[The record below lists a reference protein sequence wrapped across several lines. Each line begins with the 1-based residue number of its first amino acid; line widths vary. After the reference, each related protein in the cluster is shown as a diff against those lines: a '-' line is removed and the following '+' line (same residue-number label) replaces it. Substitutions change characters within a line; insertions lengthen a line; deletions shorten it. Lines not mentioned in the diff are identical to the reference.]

1 MESLLYKLLQKN
13 FFPHG
18 DVQRLCDLVLFLR
31 WQWME
36 IRGDLCTLS
45 LMHYRIYG
53 EGNSLH
59 HFLAELLSLVL
70 LHSRECGG
78 NTSQ

>member
-1 MESLLYKLLQKN
+1 
-13 FFPHG
+13 
-18 DVQRLCDLVLFLR
+18 
-31 WQWME
+31 ME

-45 LMHYRIYG
+45 LMPYRIHG

-78 NTSQ
+78 DTSQ

>member
-1 MESLLYKLLQKN
+1 
-13 FFPHG
+13 
-18 DVQRLCDLVLFLR
+18 
-31 WQWME
+31 ME

-45 LMHYRIYG
+45 LMPHGIYG

-70 LHSRECGG
+70 LHSRWRMWWRCFSMNHQPLMELGG
-78 NTSQ
+78 MLSFRHF